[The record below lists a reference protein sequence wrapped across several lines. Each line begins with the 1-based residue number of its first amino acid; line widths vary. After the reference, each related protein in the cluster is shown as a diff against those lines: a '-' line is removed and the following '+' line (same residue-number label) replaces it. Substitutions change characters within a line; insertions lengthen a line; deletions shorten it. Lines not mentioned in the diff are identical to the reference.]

1 MLSTEMIDHIKR
13 THRFPKHCCDYVDR
27 FTWYGFSV
35 FTIVVGSFLTVLNF
49 KFSTPLSLWL
59 LCGLPL
65 LMGLCM
71 LYVSVTQLKQNVTFV
86 AVEVRPGNKLEDIA
100 DKLSTCFDLHKIE
113 INNDLGIIRASVYYT
128 CLITLVT
135 GNNVILLNCRPF
147 GISPFFLKRKSYMRE
162 VKQILTG
169 A

>member
-1 MLSTEMIDHIKR
+1 MLSTEMIDHIKL
-13 THRFPKHCCDYVDR
+13 THRFPKHCYDYVDR

-35 FTIVVGSFLTVLNF
+35 FIIVVGSFLTVLNF
-49 KFSTPLSLWL
+49 KFSTPFSLWL
-59 LCGLPL
+59 LCGSLLP
-65 LMGLCM
+65 MGLCM
-71 LYVSVTQLKQNVTFV
+71 LYVSVAQLKQNVNFV
-86 AVEVRPGNKLEDIA
+86 SVEVYPGSKLEDIA
-100 DKLSTCFDLHKIE
+100 DKLSTRFDLHKIE

-135 GNNVILLNCRPF
+135 DKNMVLLNCRPF
-147 GISPFFLKRKSYMRE
+147 GISPFFLKRKSYMQE